1 MLDCSSKAR
10 RDTGLVAAR
19 ARRPLLRIVRDDTV
33 AEGSEETM
41 RSTLEGLL
49 LSALALGLA
58 GCRTGTT
65 FSTDSVA
72 PSQPIIIDGST
83 DEWRGNLFVEG
94 ERLEIGFFND
104 REDLYV
110 CLLTKD
116 NLVRAEILTEGLTVW
131 FDPRGGTE
139 EVFGIR
145 FPLGLPP
152 GEQKLALKGTPE
164 GPKLEDLPKVAMTEL
179 EILREKEPP
188 QRMPVA
194 EARGIEV
201 KVLPTSERIVYELK
215 IPLGVTK
222 QHRFAVGAE
231 PGKTIGVGFESPKLE
246 LSQMPRRRSGER
258 PRTGGEPGAGGE
270 EPGEGGAEAD
280 ERGMHGHGG
289 GFRRPEAMKI
299 WASVRLAP

>member
-1 MLDCSSKAR
+1 
-10 RDTGLVAAR
+10 
-19 ARRPLLRIVRDDTV
+19 
-33 AEGSEETM
+33 M
-41 RSTLEGLL
+41 RSTREGLL
-49 LSALALGLA
+49 LAALVLGLA

-72 PSQPIIIDGST
+72 PSQPVIIDGST
-83 DEWRGNLFVEG
+83 DDWHGNLFVEG

-104 REDLYV
+104 RENLYV
-110 CLLTKD
+110 CLPTKD
-116 NLVRAEILTEGLTVW
+116 NLLRAEILTEGLTVW

-152 GEQKLALKGTPE
+152 GKQKLALKETPE
-164 GPKLEDLPKVAMTEL
+164 GPTLKDLPKVPMTEL

-188 QRMPVA
+188 RRMPVA

-215 IPLGVTK
+215 IPLAVTK
-222 QHRFAVGAE
+222 PHPFAVGTE

-246 LSQMPRRRSGER
+246 PSQMPRRRFGER
-258 PRTGGEPGAGGE
+258 RRTGGEPGEGGE
-270 EPGEGGAEAD
+270 GPGEGGAEAG
-280 ERGMHGHGG
+280 EGGGHGYGG

-299 WASVRLAP
+299 WASVSLARG